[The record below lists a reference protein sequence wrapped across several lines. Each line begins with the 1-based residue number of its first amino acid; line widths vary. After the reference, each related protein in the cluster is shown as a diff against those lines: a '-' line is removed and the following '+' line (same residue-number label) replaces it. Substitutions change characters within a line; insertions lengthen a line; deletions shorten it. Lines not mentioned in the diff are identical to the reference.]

1 MDSPSDWPSLAD
13 ELELAD
19 ELSWLERQAARVDD
33 PDFASLFSDHIDIPG
48 VTTDDYLHRRTRS
61 SSAQPWAVSVFYG
74 RDISRPF
81 VEIIAHSFNE
91 LDRLCDCVRQEWSM
105 FAPPVLRL
113 RTRPDRL
120 TGVNVVPDEA
130 FTPPASAI
138 FAHRP
143 DTSGSNPSTGSS
155 PPKRWSV
162 RAIDG

>member
-1 MDSPSDWPSLAD
+1 M
-13 ELELAD
+13 
-19 ELSWLERQAARVDD
+19 
-33 PDFASLFSDHIDIPG
+33 
-48 VTTDDYLHRRTRS
+48 TTDDYLHRRIQTS
-61 SSAQPWAVSVFYG
+61 SGTALGGIRFYG

-91 LDRLCDCVRQEWSM
+91 LDRLCDCVRREWSM

-162 RAIDG
+162 RTING